1 MKIKKTGY
9 INSPIKSIFEQY
21 KSRPQKI
28 CIICDETKINYEEFL
43 KKIIEFSKKLKNIK
57 KEEKVLISISDPLN
71 HIIAIYSCF
80 YKSLVPIPYPDDN
93 INELSSIAKETNAS
107 LIISDKY
114 LNIRKKKLIFSFKDL
129 VTVKSKVSKNNI
141 KSPAIL
147 PEKIAMIYFT
157 SGTTSGVNKGVLQSY
172 KNLEFTK
179 NNILKKTKITSD
191 IFELICTPIFNAY
204 WFGRLNSIFSTGGTI
219 VLFSH
224 SFNPITFFN
233 YINKFKI
240 NAISGDTAIYLM
252 LMKYFKP
259 NLLKISKKILWIK
272 IASQAMPV
280 KEKKEIMK
288 VFPNTRIVMGYG
300 LTEAMRT
307 TLLSFFDEK
316 KYLASD
322 GKPVEG
328 ISLKVLD
335 NKNKNVGFKKIGH
348 IFIKGDH
355 VAKGYL
361 QKKKLWESK
370 IFDGYYKSGDLGS
383 LNSKGYLY
391 LKGRED
397 DAINIGGRTVSLIE
411 ADNKLSKFIKKTSFI
426 SLGIDDPRKIYD
438 KILVI
443 CIENKWQEKILW
455 NKLRLR
461 LFETVHKSLVP
472 LEAYIIKKF
481 SKTKNGK
488 IIKSKIID
496 NIKNNKYSKLN

>member
-1 MKIKKTGY
+1 MKIKKKGY
-9 INSPIKSIFEQY
+9 IANPIKSIFEQY
-21 KSRPQKI
+21 KSKPQKI
-28 CIICDETKINYEEFL
+28 CIICEEKKINYEDFL

-57 KEEKVLISISDPLN
+57 KEEKVLISISDPLD

-80 YKSLVPIPYPDDN
+80 YRSLIPIPYPADN
-93 INELSSIAKETNAS
+93 VNELSLIAKETNAR

-114 LNIRKKKLIFSFKDL
+114 LNIRKKNLIFSFKDL
-129 VTVKSKVSKNNI
+129 VTINFKVSKNDI
-141 KSPAIL
+141 KCPTII

-157 SGTTSGVNKGVLQSY
+157 SGTTSGVNKGVLQTY

-204 WFGRLNSIFSTGGTI
+204 WFGRLNSIFSSGGTI

-233 YINKFKI
+233 YINRFKI

-272 IASQAMPV
+272 IASQAMPLE
-280 KEKKEIMK
+280 KKKEIMK

-307 TLLSFFDEK
+307 TLLSFFEEK
-316 KYLASD
+316 KYLASE
-322 GKPVEG
+322 GKPVKG

-370 IFDGYYKSGDLGS
+370 IYDGYYKSGDLGS
-383 LNSKGYLY
+383 ISSKGYLY
-391 LKGRED
+391 LKGRAD

-411 ADNKLSKFIKKTSFI
+411 SDNKLSKFIKRTSFV
-426 SLGIDDPRKIYD
+426 SLGVDDPRKIDD
-438 KILVI
+438 KILVV
-443 CIENKWQEKILW
+443 CIEKKWQEKIIW
-455 NKLRLR
+455 NKLRLK
-461 LFETVHKSLVP
+461 LFETMYKSLVP
-472 LEAYIIKKF
+472 REAYIVKRF
-481 SKTKNGK
+481 PKTKNGK
-488 IIKSKIID
+488 IIKSKIIE
-496 NIKNNKYSKLN
+496 NIKNNKYTKLN

>member
-1 MKIKKTGY
+1 MKRKKTVY
-9 INSPIKSIFEQY
+9 VNNPIKSIFEQY

-28 CIICDETKINYEEFL
+28 CIICDETKINYEDFT

-57 KEEKVLISISDPLN
+57 KEEKVLISISNPLD

-80 YKSLVPIPYPDDN
+80 YKSLVPIPYPADN
-93 INELSSIAKETNAS
+93 INELTLIAKETKAR

-114 LNIRKKKLIFSFKDL
+114 LNIKKKKLIFNFSDL
-129 VTVKSKVSKNNI
+129 TVEKSKLSKNFI
-141 KSPAIL
+141 KSSNVL
-147 PEKIAMIYFT
+147 QEKIAMIYFT

-172 KNLEFTK
+172 KNLEYTK
-179 NNILKKTKITSD
+179 NNILKKTKITSN
-191 IFELICTPIFNAY
+191 IFDLICTPIFNAY
-204 WFGRLNSIFSTGGTI
+204 WFGRLNSILSVGGTI
-219 VLFSH
+219 VLFTH

-272 IASQAMPV
+272 IASQAMPLE
-280 KEKKEIMK
+280 KKKEIMK
-288 VFPNTRIVMGYG
+288 LFPNARIVMGYG

-316 KYLASD
+316 KFLASE
-322 GKPVEG
+322 GRPTKG

-335 NKNKNVGFKKIGH
+335 SKNNKVGLNKVGH

-370 IFDGYYKSGDLGS
+370 ILDGYYNSGDLGS

-391 LKGRED
+391 LKGRAD

-411 ADNKLSKFIKKTSFI
+411 SDNNLSKFIKKTNFI
-426 SLGIDDPRKIYD
+426 SIGIDDPRKIVD
-438 KILVI
+438 KILIV
-443 CIENKWQEKILW
+443 CIESKWQEKILW
-455 NKLRLR
+455 NKLRLK

-472 LEAYIIKKF
+472 REAYIVKKF
-481 SKTKNGK
+481 PKTKNGK

-496 NIKNNKYSKLN
+496 NIKNNKYNKLS